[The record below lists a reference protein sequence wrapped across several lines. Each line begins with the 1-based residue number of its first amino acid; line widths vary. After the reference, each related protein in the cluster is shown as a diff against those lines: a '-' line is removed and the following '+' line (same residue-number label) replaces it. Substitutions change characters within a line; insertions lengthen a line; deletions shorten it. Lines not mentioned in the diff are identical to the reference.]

1 MTLDI
6 GQDCTAFDG
15 DETLTLL
22 PVADGGKGY
31 DNGIQIAD
39 CLGRSPQYRDL
50 QFLGNVSIGSTI
62 RVWHLP
68 VANCGAVEPV
78 IGDRLQQQDA
88 KLTAWRIQS
97 AELQTL
103 ATRWRCICTKER

>member
-50 QFLGNVSIGSTI
+50 QFLGTCPLEVQFASGICRLRI
-62 RVWHLP
+62 
-68 VANCGAVEPV
+68 AVQWS
-78 IGDRLQQQDA
+78 R
-88 KLTAWRIQS
+88 S
-97 AELQTL
+97 
-103 ATRWRCICTKER
+103 